1 MPLSAAD
8 PSSSATTDQ
17 AARCYVGV
25 DIGGTFTDVVAA
37 DVVTGKLTVVKTPST
52 PPTFIQG
59 ILKGIELLGTPV
71 ENIELFIHGSTI
83 ATNGIIERKGPTTAL
98 VTTAGFRD
106 VLLCA
111 RATRPDV
118 YDLRWRPATPLVL
131 RRNVLEVAERIDFAG
146 RVVTPLD
153 EDRLRLLAV
162 WLRKRAVRSVAIC
175 FLNSFMNPEH
185 ELAAKR
191 LLSAELPGVYI
202 SASCE
207 VFPEIR
213 EFERTSTVV
222 ANAYLAPLVD
232 DYLKQLIES
241 LRARGLSR
249 DLLVVHSGGGVIT
262 DATARRLPARM
273 CNSGPAGGVVGGAY
287 IGRLA
292 GFSHVITMDIG
303 GTSTDVALIRD
314 SRPVIRAGL
323 SIEHNIPVLF
333 PSVDVTTIG
342 AGGGS
347 ICWVDRGGILRSGPR
362 SAGANPGP
370 ACYGKGGQEPTNTD
384 AQLVLGRLGA
394 DGLLG
399 GQLPLDDRLARRA
412 IEDYVA
418 SKFGW
423 SLEDAAS
430 AMLTVANANIVNA
443 IRLISIQRG
452 HDPRDFALI
461 AFGGGGPMH
470 AVEVARELGIPH
482 VVVPPNPGLASAF
495 GMLHVDV
502 RHDLVRP
509 LFKRQSELSADLLN
523 GILDDLSRDAER
535 LMAEEGIESKEIT
548 IERYFDMKYF
558 PQSSYLT
565 LPGRPGKL
573 EDADVIALVDGFNEM
588 HMREF
593 GYSVPAH
600 AAEVEVGHVRLV
612 VTGAIKKPELAK
624 LEAPGVVSAAAVER
638 RIFFDGHGWVLAA
651 VYLRGALAVGDELHG
666 PAVIDQFDSTTVLPP
681 ASTCRVDNYGN
692 LIVNVAG

>member
-1 MPLSAAD
+1 MSA
-8 PSSSATTDQ
+8 TDQ
-17 AARCYVGV
+17 ASSTSIDETARYYVGV

-37 DVVTGKLTVVKTPST
+37 DVVTGELKVVKTPST

-59 ILKGIELLGTPV
+59 ILNGVDLLGVPV

-83 ATNGIIERKGPTTAL
+83 ATNGIIERKGPLTAL

-118 YDLRWRPATPLVL
+118 YDLRWRPAKPLVL
-131 RRNVLEVAERIDFAG
+131 RRNVLEVVERTDFAG

-153 EDRLRLLAV
+153 EDAVRRLAV
-162 WLRKRAVRSVAIC
+162 PLRKRGVRSVAIC
-175 FLNSFMNPEH
+175 FLNSFMNPDH

-191 LLSAELPGVYI
+191 ILAAELPDVYI

-262 DATARRLPARM
+262 DSTARRLPARM

-287 IGRLA
+287 IGLLA

-314 SRPVIRAGL
+314 GRPVIRAGL

-347 ICWVDRGGILRSGPR
+347 ISWVDRGGILRNGPQ

-370 ACYGKGGQEPTNTD
+370 ACYGQGGREPTNTD
-384 AQLVLGRLGA
+384 AQLVLGRLS
-394 DGLLG
+394 DQGLLG
-399 GQLPLDDRLARRA
+399 GQLRLDSTLADRA
-412 IEDYVA
+412 IAVNVA

-423 SLEDAAS
+423 SLEEAAS

-509 LFKRQSELSADLLN
+509 LFRRQSELSAELLN
-523 GILDDLSRDAER
+523 GILDDLERDAKR
-535 LMAEEGIESKEIT
+535 LMSEEGIDARETK

-565 LPGRPGKL
+565 LAGAPGRL
-573 EDADVIALVDGFNEM
+573 TDADVKALVDGFNDM

-593 GYSVPAH
+593 GYSVPSH

-612 VTGAIKKPELAK
+612 VTGAIRKPDLAK
-624 LEAPGVVSAAAVER
+624 LDARGSASTSTGDR
-638 RIFFDGHGWVLAA
+638 RVFFKDQGWVPAA
-651 VYLRGALAVGDELHG
+651 VYVRQALGVGAKLRG

-681 ASTCRVDNYGN
+681 GSACHVDEYGN
-692 LIVNVAG
+692 LIVTVED